1 MNEQFMQILQAIG
14 PEAML
19 IIIQTLAQMDEQQLQ
34 QLVQELQSMSKG
46 GGQGQQQAPP
56 EQAQAQA
63 SQNLYGS
70 GY

>member
-34 QLVQELQSMSKG
+34 QLVQELQSMAQG

>member
-19 IIIQTLAQMDEQQLQ
+19 IIIQTLAQMNEQQLQ
-34 QLVQELQSMSKG
+34 QLVQELQSMAQG

-56 EQAQAQA
+56 EQSQAQA